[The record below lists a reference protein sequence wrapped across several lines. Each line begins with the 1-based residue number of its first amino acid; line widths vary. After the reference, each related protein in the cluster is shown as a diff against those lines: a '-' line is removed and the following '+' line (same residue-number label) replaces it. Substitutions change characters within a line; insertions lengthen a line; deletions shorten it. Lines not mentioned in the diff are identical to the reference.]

1 MEETAWGVKK
11 VNSQNC
17 PLQEHHIQQLSLWD
31 WKNSQHCVTLSCPSP
46 CSVFQPFFPVVSN
59 NSYVNASRTRIKRY
73 SNISSLYPFSENQY
87 QPMNS
92 IENPQMKSFQG
103 ATIQAPFT

>member
-11 VNSQNC
+11 VNS
-17 PLQEHHIQQLSLWD
+17 
-31 WKNSQHCVTLSCPSP
+31 P
-46 CSVFQPFFPVVSN
+46 CSVFQPFFPVLSN

-87 QPMNS
+87 QPHEQYKKPTNEIIS
-92 IENPQMKSFQG
+92 VSYNTS
-103 ATIQAPFT
+103 TIYINK